1 MRHLGGD
8 KWVIVKFI
16 NFQYGKLSQDC
27 KPHRPV
33 FAALEKHG
41 LNASQFYQSEEYRG
55 LVDGYMRDKIIA
67 RDGGMCVYTGVP
79 LLPSEIAIDHVV
91 PRSKGG
97 ASKPHNLV
105 SMDAKLNSLKSDLT
119 VEEFC
124 KIANLDIRVIRE
136 RLSNSLSKSINTPH
150 VQDKDNTGQEE
161 DKNKKKGTLSEL
173 QDFCRN
179 NGLFPRDADY
189 LWNRWE
195 SNGWQNANKP
205 IRDWR
210 ATVRAWKAQGYLPS
224 QKQSLPT
231 DVWDDPRSDEPDIDL
246 MALMLENRA
255 KAAVKDAELSDEP
268 STTEDS
274 TWN

>member
-1 MRHLGGD
+1 MKRFTSTLKWTDPWFRRLSGSAKMLWYYALDHCDHIGIVELDLDLVSHDCGIKCNDKSVAELGDRIQPIGSNRYF
-8 KWVIVKFI
+8 IPKFI
-16 NFQYGKLSQDC
+16 GFQYGKLSTAC
-27 KPHRPV
+27 RPH
-33 FAALEKHG
+33 EKVIEAINTHG
-41 LNASQFYQSEEYRG
+41 LVLTPSGYRYPVSKELKGIDRVSEVQER
-55 LVDGYMRDKIIA
+55 VS
-67 RDGGMCVYTGVP
+67 GV
-79 LLPSEIAIDHVV
+79 S
-91 PRSKGG
+91 
-97 ASKPHNLV
+97 
-105 SMDAKLNSLKSDLT
+105 
-119 VEEFC
+119 
-124 KIANLDIRVIRE
+124 
-136 RLSNSLSKSINTPH
+136 NTPH
-150 VQDKDNTGQEE
+150 VQDKDNTEQEE